1 MPGYKVP
8 QIKVVYE
15 DEWLLVVDKPAGIP
29 TISTGRGDTELTLYK
44 LVMDYVSRG
53 KKGARAWIVHRL
65 DKGTSGLLLFAKD
78 EATKRMLQDN
88 WNEAIEERKYVAL
101 VEGGFDPEEGT
112 IESYLWEEPK
122 SHNVY
127 PLEKPR
133 SGAKWAVTGYK
144 TLKVRVG
151 DSAEAAQARKADV
164 RGVRSAGSAQQR
176 GAGSIGG
183 AAGSAGLLF
192 YSLVEFS
199 LDTGRKNQI
208 RVHSA
213 WCDAPI
219 AGDRKYGARTNPF
232 GRLCLHARTLA
243 FHHPH
248 TGRLLKF
255 TSPLPQFAK

>member
-29 TISTGRGDTELTLYK
+29 TISTGRSDTELTLYK
-44 LVMDYVSRG
+44 LVMDHVARG

-78 EATKRMLQDN
+78 ETTKRLLQDN

-127 PLEKPR
+127 PLEKSRP
-133 SGAKWAVTGYK
+133 GAKWAVTGYK

-151 DSAEAAQARKADV
+151 DNAEAAQARKADA
-164 RGVRSAGSAQQR
+164 RAG
-176 GAGSIGG
+176 
-183 AAGSAGLLF
+183 GLLF

-219 AGDRKYGARTNPF
+219 AGDKKYGARTNPF

>member
-29 TISTGRGDTELTLYK
+29 TISTGRSDTELTLYK
-44 LVMDYVSRG
+44 LIMDYVARG

-78 EATKRMLQDN
+78 ETTKRLLQDN

-133 SGAKWAVTGYK
+133 PGAKWAVTGYK

-151 DSAEAAQARKADV
+151 DNAEAAQARKADA
-164 RGVRSAGSAQQR
+164 RAG
-176 GAGSIGG
+176 
-183 AAGSAGLLF
+183 GLLF

>member
-15 DEWLLVVDKPAGIP
+15 DEWLLVVDKPTGIP

-44 LVMDYVSRG
+44 LVMDYVARG
-53 KKGARAWIVHRL
+53 RKGARAWIVHRL

-78 EATKRMLQDN
+78 ETTKRLLQDN

-133 SGAKWAVTGYK
+133 PGAKWAVTGYK
-144 TLKVRVG
+144 TLKVR
-151 DSAEAAQARKADV
+151 E
-164 RGVRSAGSAQQR
+164 
-176 GAGSIGG
+176 
-183 AAGSAGLLF
+183 F

-219 AGDRKYGARTNPF
+219 AGDKKYGARTNPF